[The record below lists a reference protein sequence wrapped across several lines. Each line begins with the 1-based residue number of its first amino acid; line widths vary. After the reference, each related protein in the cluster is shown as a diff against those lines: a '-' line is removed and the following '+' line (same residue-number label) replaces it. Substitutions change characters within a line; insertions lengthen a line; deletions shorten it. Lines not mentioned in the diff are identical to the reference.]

1 MFKTFLTALTL
12 QIKQFNLKLW
22 DPFYIKGCKGVLIY
36 SSLGMGL
43 VPLLNRSR
51 RVSALISG

>member
-1 MFKTFLTALTL
+1 MFITFLPALTL

-36 SSLGMGL
+36 SSLGLGL
-43 VPLLNRSR
+43 VPLLQRP
-51 RVSALISG
+51 